1 MTKKGIVKLV
11 VCMAVFALSLSMF
24 FQSWFHLNK
33 DNFVGSLVNIVDS
46 NNRQNGNIITGV
58 INAFDGHDKES
69 DNVSDGAPEWSISR
83 IIKYVINTVYD
94 ILIDNINKLV
104 DNIDQLLYLSPQKVT
119 QSVKF
124 ISYITEIGSDTID
137 EMPLVGMVV
146 NMNPAI
152 IKRTALLF
160 EVFEY
165 AIYITA
171 GIAFASIVMD
181 RTIGILPYV
190 LLLCAYPLVVIK
202 KIPFVGKVLS
212 LTPYAILGIGL
223 GIILLIL
230 SIAVRDKKRYALRRE
245 AKKMKRWVYI

>member
-33 DNFVGSLVNIVDS
+33 DNWVGSLVNIVDS
-46 NNRQNGNIITGV
+46 NNRQDGNFITGV

-69 DNVSDGAPEWSISR
+69 DNESDEAIEWSISR
-83 IIKYVINTVYD
+83 VIKYVINTVYN

-104 DNIDQLLYLSPQKVT
+104 DNIDQMLYLSPQKVT

-137 EMPLVGMVV
+137 KTPLVGMVV
-146 NMNPAI
+146 NINPAI

-202 KIPFVGKVLS
+202 KIPFVGEVIS

-230 SIAVRDKKRYALRRE
+230 SIAVKDKKRYALRRE
-245 AKKMKRWVYI
+245 TKKMKRWIYI